1 LTQSSLAFIDQAQT
15 GPRYFV
21 SNTPL
26 PGTSPLPGYPLVA
39 ILQQNTDGSLGFVDT
54 DGNPLDIATLKTGD
68 TSAYSW
74 IAARGSD
81 GTQLTGALLTSAVA
95 ESGASSTGAVSP
107 DVRLTWSTTGIN
119 IFNQITSRL
128 YSRTSGSV
136 LTDLGIFLDKTQ
148 ISAPAVQAAS
158 YTNGQITI
166 TGSFKI
172 AEVNYLANLLNSGA
186 LPLSLVTP
194 PAYENYATATLGSKF
209 TQLSVIAGII
219 TLLLVMIFM
228 IGYYR
233 IPGVMA
239 ALALLFY
246 TAVLM
251 AIFKLFSVTLNLAG
265 IGGFILS
272 LGMAVDANVIIFE
285 RMKEEIR
292 NGRTLAAAIEAG
304 FDRAWLAIRDSNITT
319 FISCIILYIIGGL
332 VPSGASVR
340 GFGIIVFIGVALSMF
355 TCVTVTR
362 SFLRLWVGTETGKK
376 TALFSVFTGRK

>member
-1 LTQSSLAFIDQAQT
+1 MTRRKQ
-15 GPRYFV
+15 GRRYFV
-21 SNTPL
+21 SDTAL
-26 PGTSPLPGYPLVA
+26 PGTSPIPGYPLIA
-39 ILQQNTDGSLGFVDT
+39 ILQTNPDGTLGFVDS
-54 DGNPLDIATLKTGD
+54 DGNPIDIATLKAGD
-68 TSAYSW
+68 TTTDSW
-74 IAARGSD
+74 IASRGND
-81 GTQLTGALLTSAVA
+81 GTQLTGALLTSAVS
-95 ESGASSTGAVSP
+95 ESGATSTGAVDP
-107 DVRLTWSTTGIN
+107 DVRLTWSSNGIN
-119 IFNQITSRL
+119 VFNQITARL

-136 LTDLGIFLDKTQ
+136 LTELGIFLDKTQ

-166 TGSFKI
+166 SGSFTI
-172 AEVNYLANLLNSGA
+172 SQVNYLANLLTSGA

-194 PAYENYATATLGSKF
+194 PAYESSVTSTLGSKF
-209 TQLSVIAGII
+209 TELSVIAGII
-219 TLLLVMIFM
+219 TLILVMIFM

-272 LGMAVDANVIIFE
+272 LGMAVDANIIIFE

-355 TCVTVTR
+355 TCITVTR
-362 SFLRLWVGTETGKK
+362 SLLRLWVGTETGKK